1 LDIRNNQRLE
11 KLVTDVFLKLYK
23 NDFDTGEDG
32 NDPYSHRYKMT
43 HEDTWVKEIVKTCN
57 NCLDRLRDVRCLI
70 ECIFVDSLKV
80 VDKMIVLMFK
90 MYESRKLL
98 LNSFSNTFICYEQ
111 FYVDAYDEA
120 KAWMANFEKIKDNG
134 NFSDA
139 LKTLQGFSYMIR
151 NPKPKTR
158 RHDYIEEEKVDES
171 LGDDESVIVR
181 RQSHRKTHLEEKRR
195 LEMDEQTR
203 R

>member
-1 LDIRNNQRLE
+1 
-11 KLVTDVFLKLYK
+11 LYK

-43 HEDTWVKEIVKTCN
+43 HEDTWVKEIVKICN
-57 NCLDRLRDVRCLI
+57 NCTHRLRDVRCLI

-90 MYESRKLL
+90 KYESRKLL

-111 FYVDAYDEA
+111 FYIDAYDEA
-120 KAWMANFEKIKDNG
+120 KAWMASFEKIKDNG

-139 LKTLQGFSYMIR
+139 MKTLQGFSYMIR
-151 NPKPKTR
+151 NPKPKIR
-158 RHDYIEEEKVDES
+158 KRDHLYQNS
-171 LGDDESVIVR
+171 DDDDA
-181 RQSHRKTHLEEKRR
+181 L
-195 LEMDEQTR
+195 D
-203 R
+203 